1 MILRFPKGAG
11 CLLFDAYFHGDD
23 SAGIGASVRRAGPPW
38 WRNCSSKAAHS
49 RRRDLPWTSTM
60 TLRHAGG
67 ACASSRRVLREGG
80 HRDTPGEDARNPR
93 CYGEAY
99 LALPLVGL
107 LLMIAVS
114 AVLSWRV
121 CTPHRPHRWV
131 VRKGA
136 CPCCGS
142 ALFGT
147 TPAYQRLQGLDLVC
161 PASPSLCPACDG
173 AKVAALQ
180 RQYRMERADN

>member
-1 MILRFPKGAG
+1 MILVEKTLEILAVM
-11 CLLFDAYFHGDD
+11 
-23 SAGIGASVRRAGPPW
+23 VRHT
-38 WRNCSSKAAHS
+38 WRC
-49 RRRDLPWTSTM
+49 
-60 TLRHAGG
+60 
-67 ACASSRRVLREGG
+67 
-80 HRDTPGEDARNPR
+80 
-93 CYGEAY
+93 
-99 LALPLVGL
+99 PLVGL

-114 AVLSWRV
+114 ALLSWRV

-161 PASPSLCPACDG
+161 PESPYLCPACDG

-180 RQYRMERADN
+180 RQYRMERADD

>member
-1 MILRFPKGAG
+1 MMQRFPKGAG

-67 ACASSRRVLREGG
+67 ACASSRRVLSEGG

-99 LALPLVGL
+99 LALPPGRAFAHDRGVRLALLEGVHAVQAPPLGRAEGGMPVLWECVVWHHPGL
-107 LLMIAVS
+107 S
-114 AVLSWRV
+114 
-121 CTPHRPHRWV
+121 
-131 VRKGA
+131 
-136 CPCCGS
+136 
-142 ALFGT
+142 
-147 TPAYQRLQGLDLVC
+147 RLPGLDLVY
-161 PASPSLCPACDG
+161 PESPSLCPACDG

-180 RQYRMERADN
+180 RPYRIES